1 MSAAVKWTE
10 EQRRVID
17 QRDSNI
23 LVSAAAG
30 SGKTAVLCERIIE
43 RLTDDSSPLS
53 LDRLLVM
60 TFTRA
65 AAEELRERI
74 SKALRERIVSEEEWL
89 RAEDDASE
97 EAELHK
103 GRLSHLRRQR
113 LLLRGADISTID
125 SLCQKLI
132 REYYQDLDIDPSFRV
147 AEEGELKL
155 IRADVMEELLEESY
169 GEAEEGFLEFAESHS
184 SRQDDGKLSELINS
198 AYDFIQSEP
207 WPKLSLE
214 RMLEESRR
222 EEQGDFESL
231 KWFREM
237 CGSIAA
243 DAAEY
248 KGLLEDALELC
259 GEPDGP
265 SAYEDNIKELMAFS
279 GSLHEEASADPGR
292 GSYERL
298 YRLIGGFAPARLK
311 AVRSKDTDPQKKAS
325 AKQVIDSFKDWI
337 KELRAGLFA
346 LPPELTGISI
356 KGSAGYIGE
365 LLKLTGEFMDRF
377 AAAKREKNVV
387 DFGDLEHLCLEVLY
401 DRTENGVEPSAI
413 ADELSRRYDEILV
426 DEYQDSNMVQEELIR
441 ALSGERFGRPDVFMV
456 GDVKQSIYGFRLA
469 RPELFMSKYESYK
482 KAGDPGA
489 VSADESSLSEERGVR
504 IELNRNFRSRQEVI
518 SAVNEV
524 FYPLMKKDLGGIDYD
539 EEARLYKGA
548 EMQEAPDISYDTE
561 LCIMDTE
568 AEDESGEDS
577 LRAPSSNDEYEALLA
592 ASIIKELVNEKDS
605 GKSFK
610 VMDRESGEL
619 RPARYGDIA
628 ILMRSP
634 GSRGKT
640 YVDILGAA
648 GIPAYTEAGSG
659 YFSAAEVELMLS
671 FLNIID
677 NPRQDIDLAA
687 VMRSM
692 IGGFSDED
700 LARLRIRARDESGA
714 TGDLYDDLKICAV
727 SGTDEGSEGR
737 MTSDMDRDREL
748 SGLCR
753 DFLSMLEGYR
763 RLSDMLPVSRLLDRI
778 YSETGYYDYVSVLPL
793 GKTRKKNLD
802 MLMKRA
808 EDYASSG
815 ERSIFGFVRYI
826 ELLKKYNSDYGEA
839 SAVSGAED
847 TVRIVSIHRSKGLEY
862 PIVILANMEKRFNLE
877 DRKESV
883 LMDSRI
889 GMGAD
894 YVDLKDRIRYP
905 GLKRE
910 LIKQHIKE
918 EDLAEEL
925 RILYVAMTRARE
937 KLIMTAAMK
946 DAGTKL
952 EKYAASSGLRA
963 KDGRIPRVR
972 LLKASSFLELIFMSG
987 AVPEGSVELKRTALH
1002 ELEDIELSER
1012 ADREG
1017 YFSQLSGLD
1026 PREVPDPDCLT
1037 DIKRSMKAVYAYDEE
1052 TRLRPKTS
1060 VSELKEGIDLDDAAF
1075 SLEEETGSGTAIYM
1089 PFSARGGKPSGGYF
1103 LGDASS
1109 EDTSSKDYSLE
1120 SHAAASV
1127 QKSSGTSGTDA
1138 GNSFHRFM
1146 ELVDIKGL
1154 LDIRE
1159 LLVPRE
1165 NSRTPDNSEL
1175 SDFVDRELRRIEKQ
1189 GLMDEEQLGLIQRED
1204 IEFFLGTDTALCMA
1218 DAAERGS
1225 LFREQRFMVS
1235 FPARELDPSAA
1246 TEAPQ
1251 LLQGIIDVYF
1261 EKDGELIILDY
1272 KTDRRVT
1279 PEILRERYG
1288 MQLGLYKKALEKL
1301 TAKKVRSC
1309 LIYSTWLGSVLEL

>member
-74 SKALRERIVSEEEWL
+74 SKALRERIISEEEWL
-89 RAEDDASE
+89 RGQDDGLDES
-97 EAELHK
+97 ELHK

-113 LLLRGADISTID
+113 LLLRSADISTID

-169 GEAEEGFLEFAESHS
+169 EKAEEDFLELAESHS

-198 AYDFIQSEP
+198 AYDFVQSEP
-207 WPKLSLE
+207 WPKLALE

-222 EEQGDFESL
+222 EEQGDFERL
-231 KWFREM
+231 QWFREM

-243 DAAEY
+243 DAEEY
-248 KGLLEDALELC
+248 EGLLLDALELC

-265 SAYEDNIKELMAFS
+265 SAYADNIKELMAFS
-279 GSLHEEASADPGR
+279 INLHEEASADPGR

-298 YRLIGGFAPARLK
+298 YRLISSFAPGRLK

-337 KELRAGLFA
+337 KGLRAGFFA
-346 LPPELTGISI
+346 LPPELTGISV
-356 KGSAGYIGE
+356 KGSAGYIRE
-365 LLKLTGEFMDRF
+365 LLKLTGDFMDRF

-401 DRTENGVEPSAI
+401 DRTENGMEPSAI

-482 KAGDPGA
+482 KAGAPGGA
-489 VSADESSLSEERGVR
+489 SGDETSGSEEKGVR

-568 AEDESGEDS
+568 EEDGPGEDH
-577 LRAPSSNDEYEALLA
+577 RGTTSNDEYEALLA

-610 VMDRESGEL
+610 VTDRESGEL

-648 GIPAYTEAGSG
+648 GIPAYTEAGLG

-687 VMRSM
+687 VMHSM

-700 LARLRIRARDESGA
+700 LARLRIRARGEEGVS
-714 TGDLYDDLKICAV
+714 GDLYDALKICAEQG
-727 SGTDEGSEGR
+727 SDEGSEVR
-737 MTSDMDRDREL
+737 TASDREIYGNREL

-753 DFLSMLEGYR
+753 GFLSMLDGYR
-763 RLSDMLPVSRLLDRI
+763 KLSDMLPVSRLLDRI

-839 SAVSGAED
+839 SAVSGLED

-862 PIVILANMEKRFNLE
+862 PIVILANMAKRFNLE

-946 DAGTKL
+946 DAGSKL
-952 EKYAASSGLRA
+952 EKYEASSGLHAR
-963 KDGRIPRVR
+963 DGRIPRVS
-972 LLKASSFLELIFMSG
+972 LLRASSFLDLVFMSG
-987 AVPEGSVELKRTALH
+987 AASEGSVKLRTCALH

-1017 YFSQLSGLD
+1017 YYSLLSGLD
-1026 PREVPDPDCLT
+1026 PREVPDPGCLA

-1060 VSELKEGIDLDDAAF
+1060 VSELKDGIDLDDAAF
-1075 SLEEETGSGTAIYM
+1075 SLEEETGAGNAIYL
-1089 PFSARGGKPSGGYF
+1089 PSSAWGR
-1103 LGDASS
+1103 ASS
-1109 EDTSSKDYSLE
+1109 GERSSE
-1120 SHAAASV
+1120 SPAEGTFGPKSFAASG
-1127 QKSSGTSGTDA
+1127 SDA
-1138 GNSFHRFM
+1138 GTSFHRFM
-1146 ELVDIKGL
+1146 ELLDIRGL

-1159 LLVPRE
+1159 ITGIPG
-1165 NSRTPDNSEL
+1165 NSEL
-1175 SDFVDRELRRIEKQ
+1175 SAFVDRELCRIEKQ
-1189 GLMDEEQLGLIQRED
+1189 GLMDGEQLGLIRRED
-1204 IEFFLGTDTALCMA
+1204 IEGFLGTDTALCMA
-1218 DAAERGS
+1218 EAEERGR

-1235 FPARELDPSAA
+1235 FPARELDPSSGS
-1246 TEAPQ
+1246 EAPQ
-1251 LLQGIIDVYF
+1251 LLQGIIDAYF

-1272 KTDRRVT
+1272 KTDRKIT

-1288 MQLGLYKKALEKL
+1288 MQLELYKKALEKL

-1309 LIYSTWLGSVLEL
+1309 LIYSTWLGRVLEL

>member
-1 MSAAVKWTE
+1 MSAAVRWTE
-10 EQRRVID
+10 EQQRVID

-43 RLTDDSSPLS
+43 RLTDDSSPMS

-74 SKALRERIVSEEEWL
+74 SKALRERMISEEEWL
-89 RAEDDASE
+89 RGQEDASE

-103 GRLSHLRRQR
+103 GRLPHLRRQR
-113 LLLRGADISTID
+113 LLLRSADISTID

-169 GEAEEGFLEFAESHS
+169 EKAEEDFLELAESHS

-198 AYDFIQSEP
+198 AYDFVQSEP
-207 WPKLSLE
+207 WPKLALE

-231 KWFREM
+231 QWFREM
-237 CGSIAA
+237 CGSMAA
-243 DAAEY
+243 DAEEY
-248 KGLLEDALELC
+248 EGLLLDALELC
-259 GEPDGP
+259 GESDGP
-265 SAYEDNIKELMAFS
+265 SAYADNIKELMAFS
-279 GSLHEEASADPGR
+279 ISLHEEASADPGR

-298 YRLIGGFAPARLK
+298 YRLISSFAPGRLK

-337 KELRAGLFA
+337 KGLRAGFFA
-346 LPPELTGISI
+346 LPPELTGISV
-356 KGSAGYIGE
+356 KGSAGYIRE
-365 LLKLTGEFMDRF
+365 LLKLTGDFMDRF

-401 DRTENGVEPSAI
+401 DRTENGMEPSAI

-482 KAGDPGA
+482 KAGAPGGA
-489 VSADESSLSEERGVR
+489 SGDETPGSEEKGVR

-568 AEDESGEDS
+568 EEDGPGEDHRGS
-577 LRAPSSNDEYEALLA
+577 SSNDEYEALLA

-610 VMDRESGEL
+610 VTDRESGEL

-687 VMRSM
+687 VMHSM

-700 LARLRIRARDESGA
+700 LARLRIRARGEEGVS
-714 TGDLYDDLKICAV
+714 GDLYDALRICAGP
-727 SGTDEGSEGR
+727 GTDEGSYVR
-737 MTSDMDRDREL
+737 TASDREIYGDREL

-753 DFLSMLEGYR
+753 DFLSMLDGYR
-763 RLSDMLPVSRLLDRI
+763 KLSDMLPVSRLLDRI
-778 YSETGYYDYVSVLPL
+778 CSETGYYDYVSVLPL

-839 SAVSGAED
+839 SAVSGLED

-862 PIVILANMEKRFNLE
+862 PIVILANMAKRFNLE

-946 DAGTKL
+946 DAGARL
-952 EKYAASSGLRA
+952 EKYEASSGLHAR
-963 KDGRIPRVR
+963 DGRIPRVS
-972 LLKASSFLELIFMSG
+972 LLKASSFLDLVFMSG
-987 AVPEGSVELKRTALH
+987 AALEGSVKLRTCALH

-1012 ADREG
+1012 IDREG
-1017 YFSQLSGLD
+1017 YYSLLSGMD
-1026 PREVPDPDCLT
+1026 PREVPDPGCLA

-1060 VSELKEGIDLDDAAF
+1060 VSELKDGIDLDDAAF
-1075 SLEEETGSGTAIYM
+1075 SLEEETGAGNVIYL
-1089 PFSARGGKPSGGYF
+1089 PSSAWGR
-1103 LGDASS
+1103 ASS
-1109 EDTSSKDYSLE
+1109 GDHSSE
-1120 SHAAASV
+1120 SPAEGTFGSKSFAASG
-1127 QKSSGTSGTDA
+1127 SDA
-1138 GNSFHRFM
+1138 GTSFHRFM
-1146 ELVDIKGL
+1146 EL
-1154 LDIRE
+1154 LDIRG
-1159 LLVPRE
+1159 LLAIRE
-1165 NSRTPDNSEL
+1165 NSKSPENSEL
-1175 SDFVDRELRRIEKQ
+1175 SDFVDRELCRIEKQ
-1189 GLMDEEQLGLIQRED
+1189 GLMDGEQLGLIRRED
-1204 IEFFLGTDTALCMA
+1204 IEGFLGTDTALCMA
-1218 DAAERGS
+1218 EAEDKGR

-1235 FPARELDPSAA
+1235 FPARELDPSSGS
-1246 TEAPQ
+1246 EAPQ
-1251 LLQGIIDVYF
+1251 LLQGIIDAYF

-1272 KTDRRVT
+1272 KTDRKIT

-1288 MQLGLYKKALEKL
+1288 MQLELYKKALEKL

-1309 LIYSTWLGSVLEL
+1309 LIYSTWLGRVLEL